1 MKKNPFSEQRERIL
15 ADAICPVV
23 SELRLL
29 DAADLIALL
38 RFERHG
44 SLADLVSSAAELY
57 FHPGT
62 IKFGIGGDYR
72 LDWDQ
77 EPEVSLDLEIRPRG
91 VAIYAKLTLGKNL
104 AGIEINHI
112 AFQNPSE
119 SPDENTRFMTAS
131 LAESRFQYTP
141 PTALAS

>member
-23 SELRLL
+23 SELRLI

-62 IKFGIGGDYR
+62 IRFGIGGDYR

-77 EPEVSLDLEIRPRG
+77 GAVSCRELHRKLLLDNRVSDLVDNDVGKAQAAAGDLHEDLPKVR
-91 VAIYAKLTLGKNL
+91 VAKNHE
-104 AGIEINHI
+104 AHK
-112 AFQNPSE
+112 
-119 SPDENTRFMTAS
+119 
-131 LAESRFQYTP
+131 
-141 PTALAS
+141 